1 MLETYGIA
9 NLALQGGTVKF
20 RNDQIAP
27 ILGYG
32 DLVQGA
38 VMIKSVYYV
47 EGLNHNLFSVG
58 QFCNADLEVAFRK
71 STCCIRDLK
80 GIDLLTATSSH
91 AWLWHR
97 RLSHLNFD
105 TINLLSKNDIVV
117 GLPKLKF
124 VKDHLCSSCELGKAI
139 RKSFHTKTTPSSKI
153 RLQLLHMDLCGPMRV
168 ASINGKKYVLV
179 IVDDYSRYTW
189 TYFLRSKDETLKVL
203 IELLRLVRRGLH
215 AQVRIVPTDKGTK
228 FLNKTLHAYFA
239 SEGIHHQTSVARTPK
254 QNGVLERRNRTLVEA
269 ARTMLSAAKVPLL
282 FWAEEKGDACI
293 FVGYSTKSRAYRVF
307 NKKTTVIVES
317 IHVNFD
323 ELPQMASDHVS
334 SDPGPEYQRM
344 ALEHDS
350 LNPGFQC
357 QENVTQADRTVATSN
372 ELDLLFSLMFNEL
385 LNGSSQALTWN
396 LSTSPPQGVTQDL
409 KKLELMVLGYKLG
422 LKSVKERLKF
432 FKTNESV
439 YIEDIKLL
447 KVEIQMKDIA
457 IKELR
462 RKLKVGLKEKGS
474 IQLIVE
480 KLKNASKSLN
490 KLIDSQIMDNCKKGL
505 GYNAVPPSHT
515 HLFIPPKPDLS
526 YISLEE
532 FTSEPAVKNVNG
544 EAQLYDKV
552 DGKVV
557 IFDASIK
564 RNLKFEDEG
573 RVNCLLNE
581 VIFEQLTIMRYEKL
595 TQKHLDSGNKFLMYP
610 RFVQVFLNNQLGEM
624 ANHIRIYVAP
634 YHTKKI
640 FVNMKRVEKEFSRR
654 VTSLFPTMMVQ
665 AQEEMGEGVNI
676 LQSGEDSLK
685 HIELKKICTTLQK
698 KVLDLEDELKRI
710 KTAQQTTING
720 FKRRVK
726 KLENKH
732 KSRTHNLKRLYK
744 YSLTTKVKLDADYEL
759 AERIQAEEQQELNEE
774 EKAKLF
780 MDLLKKR
787 RKFFSAK
794 RTKEKRNRPPTKAQK
809 RSLMCTYL
817 KNMDG
822 WKPRALKNKSFAK
835 IQELFDKAMKRI
847 NTFVDFRTKLM
858 EESSKKAQAKITQKE
873 SLMRAGDE
881 LEQESSKK
889 RKIDYTDTPEL
900 K

>member
-1 MLETYGIA
+1 
-9 NLALQGGTVKF
+9 LQGGSGDGYGFLPTDFESFAGTVKF

-38 VMIKSVYYV
+38 ITIKRVYYV

-71 STCCIRDLK
+71 STCYIRDLK
-80 GIDLLTATSSH
+80 GIDLLTGSCGTDLYSITLQDTNSPNPICLMAKATSSH
-91 AWLWHR
+91 AWLWHH
-97 RLSHLNFD
+97 RLSYLNFD

-124 VKDHLCSSCELGKAI
+124 VKDHLCSSCELGKAK

-189 TYFLRSKDETLKVL
+189 THFLRSKDETPEVL
-203 IELLRLVRRGLH
+203 IELLRLVQRGLH
-215 AQVRIVPTDKGTK
+215 AQVRIVPTDKVTK

-239 SEGIHHQTSVARTPK
+239 SEGIHHQTSVARTPE
-254 QNGVLERRNRTLVEA
+254 QNGVLERCNRTLVEA
-269 ARTMLSAAKVPLL
+269 VQTMLSVAKVPLF
-282 FWAEEKGDACI
+282 FWAEAIATSCFTQNRSLEKGDACI

-307 NKKTTVIVES
+307 NKRTTVIVES

-334 SDPGPEYQRM
+334 SNPGPACQRM

-350 LNPGFQC
+350 LSPGFQC
-357 QENVTQADRTVATSN
+357 QENVTQTDRTVAMSN
-372 ELDLLFSLMFNEL
+372 ELDLLFSLMFDEL
-385 LNGSSQALTWN
+385 LNGSSQKWLKNMLKLKMTS
-396 LSTSPPQGVTQDL
+396 LSTSSVHRYKTEGIHRLDMLIRQIYIHSINITLLNMSGSDL
-409 KKLELMVLGYKLG
+409 E
-422 LKSVKERLKF
+422 SI
-432 FKTNESV
+432 NESSSRC
-439 YIEDIKLL
+439 Y
-447 KVEIQMKDIA
+447 A
-457 IKELR
+457 
-462 RKLKVGLKEKGS
+462 G
-474 IQLIVE
+474 
-480 KLKNASKSLN
+480 
-490 KLIDSQIMDNCKKGL
+490 
-505 GYNAVPPSHT
+505 
-515 HLFIPPKPDLS
+515 
-526 YISLEE
+526 LEE
-532 FTSEPAVKNVNG
+532 FTNEPAVETLNAKTSEDVPKVKNVNG

-564 RNLKFEDEG
+564 RNLKFKDEG
-573 RVNCLLNE
+573 RVNCLPNE
-581 VIFEQLTIMRYEKL
+581 VIFEQLTLMSMV
-595 TQKHLDSGNKFLMYP
+595 KHLDSGNKFLMYP

-634 YHTKKI
+634 HHTKKI
-640 FVNMKRVEKEFSRR
+640 FGNMKRVEKEFSRR
-654 VTSLFPTMMVQ
+654 VTYLIPTMMVQ
-665 AQEEMGEGVNI
+665 AREDIESVVNEAVNEEMDDN
-676 LQSGEDSLK
+676 
-685 HIELKKICTTLQK
+685 
-698 KVLDLEDELKRI
+698 LER
-710 KTAQQTTING
+710 ATTIATSLDAKCKEAIGNTSAHTRIY
-720 FKRRVK
+720 KVK
-726 KLENKH
+726 KWLLN
-732 KSRTHNLKRLYK
+732 KRLLLIK
-744 YSLTTKVKLDADYEL
+744 SQVNQEQQQQQQFLQRSHKTK
-759 AERIQAEEQQELNEE
+759 AEEQQELNEE

-787 RKFFSAK
+787 RKFFSVK
-794 RTKEKRNRPPTKAQK
+794 RAKEKRNKPPTKAQK

-847 NTFVDFRTKLM
+847 NTFVDFRTKLV
-858 EESSKKAQAKITQKE
+858 EESSSRDNSKREFNE
-873 SLMRAGDE
+873 SR
-881 LEQESSKK
+881 
-889 RKIDYTDTPEL
+889 R
-900 K
+900 